1 MSLCHKIKYYKA
13 YIFPDDG
20 VNLWNFKL
28 KLFYLIQKY
37 LRSPQWDAQIKRLE
51 NLSLWQRLNS
61 FTCIIR
67 LNFERNSNMKIK
79 NIFPLKK
86 T

>member
-51 NLSLWQRLNS
+51 NLSLWQKLNS

-67 LNFERNSNMKIK
+67 LNF
-79 NIFPLKK
+79 
-86 T
+86 